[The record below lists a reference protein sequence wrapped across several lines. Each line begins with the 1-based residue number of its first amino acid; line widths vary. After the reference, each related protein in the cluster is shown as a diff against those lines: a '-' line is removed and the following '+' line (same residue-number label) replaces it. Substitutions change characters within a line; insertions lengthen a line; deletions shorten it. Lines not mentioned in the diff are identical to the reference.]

1 MEINIETTINSI
13 FGDPVYGNDCRVIK
27 RNFGFKNILAIIL
40 ISISARIGYYF
51 GKKLK
56 YY

>member
-56 YY
+56 